1 MIDYG
6 YRLIKSFERRV
17 RRKLKRHDPN
27 VLPRD
32 FDAEFRPI
40 YEACRPFTMTGPLR
54 MHALY
59 DAVRHIESANIA
71 GDIVE
76 CGVWRGG
83 SAMVAAMTLLALG
96 RTDRTIWLFDTYEG
110 MTLPTDRDV
119 DLDGRSALLRWNTE
133 WSKTSKG
140 NGAGSDWCMA
150 SIEEVRAN
158 LLSTGYPEDRLRF
171 IKGKVEATIPADG
184 LDRVALLR
192 LDTDWYES
200 TYHEFVHLYP
210 KLATG
215 GILILDDYGSWQGA
229 REATDRYFEEAG
241 NKPFLGR
248 IDEAARVGIK
258 TKI

>member
-17 RRKLKRHDPN
+17 RRQLKRRDPN
-27 VLPRD
+27 ILPRD
-32 FDAEFRPI
+32 FDDDFKPI
-40 YEACRPFTMTGPLR
+40 YEACRGFTMTGPLR

-59 DAVRHIESANIA
+59 DAVRHIESANIP

-83 SAMVAAMTLLALG
+83 SAMVAAMTLMKLG
-96 RTDRTIWLFDTYEG
+96 RNDRTIWLFDTYEG
-110 MTLPTDRDV
+110 MTLPSERDV

-133 WSKTSKG
+133 WSGTIKG

-150 SIEEVRAN
+150 SIEEVREN
-158 LLSTGYPEDRLRF
+158 LLGTGYPENRLRF
-171 IKGKVEATIPADG
+171 IKGKVENTIPAVG
-184 LDRVALLR
+184 LDRIALLR

-210 KLATG
+210 KLGAG
-215 GILILDDYGSWQGA
+215 GVLILDDYGSWQGA
-229 REATDRYFEEAG
+229 REATDRYFQETG

-258 TKI
+258 IE